1 MNRHGSTHRAVF
13 LIAALYTPKDLD
25 HFEKSYDVQEDSAQL
40 CGQHTIRNRGISVY
54 IKKIDIK
61 NFRLLRE
68 VGLSLEDRTT
78 VIVGRNNSGK
88 TSLTELFRRLL
99 SDGSP
104 TFRLED
110 FSLGAHEQFW
120 VAFSLAQQGKTE
132 VEIRAALPT
141 IEMRLTLT
149 YDRTVNLGPLGDFVI
164 DLDEACT
171 EAVAE
176 IRYELDDG
184 KIETLFDAIDLS
196 GASGDPEKRN
206 RVFKAL
212 KERVPKQYKVRL
224 FAVDPNDATNRK
236 HLEWNRLPKLV
247 QGGFINA
254 QRGLDD
260 TTHRDNDVLGK
271 ILGVLFE
278 TAMSASA
285 DPGDRN
291 TAQELASAVQTIQ
304 EDIDTKFNERLDSLL
319 PAFALFG
326 YPGLPDPNLRTETM
340 FDVERLLN
348 NHTKIHY
355 PGVNGVNLPEAYNG
369 LGARNLIFILLKLH
383 EFFKAYKAM
392 QPAPGVHMVFIEEP
406 EAHLHPQ
413 MQEVFISKLGFIADV
428 FATTYNGGQKWPVQ
442 FVVTT
447 HSSHLA
453 NRAPFKAMRYFLA
466 TAQTSALGKFYS
478 TKIKDL
484 SKGLAGEFKDDEK
497 FLHQYMTLTRCD
509 LLFADKAILIEG
521 TTERL
526 LLPKMI
532 EKGDGEKAPELKLS
546 SQYLSTMEVGGA
558 YAHRFFKLLE
568 FLELRTLIV
577 TDLDTAKDVKGKL
590 GACKV
595 TDGTRTTNGCIKTWF
610 AKPDISPTELIAKSA
625 TEKTAGLLRLAFQVP
640 EAAGKPCGR
649 SFEETFILA
658 NPTLFGLTTALTA
671 GDRDAAWDLAADQKK
686 SEFALKYAIE
696 DTNWTVPRYIAEG
709 LEWLAQNLTQPA
721 AVSAAAPAKPKV
733 AKATKK

>member
-1 MNRHGSTHRAVF
+1 M
-13 LIAALYTPKDLD
+13 
-25 HFEKSYDVQEDSAQL
+25 
-40 CGQHTIRNRGISVY
+40 Y
-54 IKKIDIK
+54 IKKIEIK

-68 VGLSLEDRTT
+68 VDLSLEDRTT

-104 TFRLED
+104 TFKLED
-110 FSLGAHEQFW
+110 FSLGAHEQFR
-120 VAFSLAQQGKTE
+120 VAFSLKQQGKTE
-132 VEIRAALPT
+132 VEIRAALPA
-141 IEMRLTLT
+141 IEMRLTFA
-149 YDRTVNLGPLGDFVI
+149 YDRAGNFGPLGEFVI
-164 DLDEACT
+164 DLDDACT

-184 KIETLFDAIDLS
+184 KIGTLFDAIDLT
-196 GASGDPEKRN
+196 GASGDAEQRK
-206 RVFKAL
+206 RVFKVL
-212 KERVPKQYKVRL
+212 KERVPKQYRMKL
-224 FAVDPNDATNRK
+224 FAVDPTDAANRK
-236 HLEWNRLPKLV
+236 PLEWNRLPKLL

-285 DPGDRN
+285 DARDRS
-291 TAQELASAVQTIQ
+291 TAQELSAAVQTIQ
-304 EDIDTKFNERLDSLL
+304 EDIDTKFNEHLDALL

-326 YPGLPDPNLRTETM
+326 YPGLPDPNLRTETT

-392 QPAPGVHMVFIEEP
+392 QPAPGIHMIFIEEP

-413 MQEVFISKLGFIADV
+413 MQEVFISKLGSIADV
-428 FATTYNGGQKWPVQ
+428 FATKYNGGKKWPVQ

-453 NRAPFKAMRYFLA
+453 NRASFKAMRYFLA
-466 TAQTSALGKFYS
+466 TAQVSVLGKFYS

-509 LLFADKAILIEG
+509 LLFADKAVLIEG

-526 LLPKMI
+526 MLPKMI
-532 EKGDGEKAPELKLS
+532 EKGDAGKDPELMLS
-546 SQYLSTMEVGGA
+546 SQYLSILEVGGA
-558 YAHRFFKLLE
+558 YAHRFFKLLD
-568 FLELRTLIV
+568 FLELRTLII
-577 TDLDTAKDVKGKL
+577 TDLDAASIAKGTLV
-590 GACKV
+590 AHKV
-595 TDGTRTTNGCIKTWF
+595 AGSTRTTNGCIKSWF
-610 AKPDISPTELIAKSA
+610 PKADISPAELIVKSA
-625 TEKTAGLLRLAFQVP
+625 AEKTSGLRRLAFQIP
-640 EAAGKPCGR
+640 EIAGGPCGR
-649 SFEETFILA
+649 SFEDTFILA
-658 NPTLFGLTTALTA
+658 NPTLFGLAPLTDKA
-671 GDRDAAWDLAADQKK
+671 ADSAWDLAMVQKK
-686 SEFALKYAIE
+686 SEFALKYSIE
-696 DTNWTVPRYIAEG
+696 NTAWVVPRYIAEG
-709 LEWLAQNLTQPA
+709 LEWLALNPGQPA
-721 AVSAAAPAKPKV
+721 IAIPTPGKSKSPKAK
-733 AKATKK
+733 TK